1 MSRFPDTRTLL
12 LIVLCFTTLALAL
25 GDPFWLAAVLAL
37 ALAALAAMGISPAR
51 LGRRLK
57 RYRGLF
63 LVLVLAQSL
72 TNSSGRVF
80 LEWRGHVL
88 LSSGGVQ
95 AAAAAVLRIAVILA
109 AAMFLSRRNYQELVT
124 ALVQL
129 RVPYEL
135 AYMVLLGVRFIP
147 VFMEEFRTALTAIQ
161 LRGVDLDKVPLG
173 RKIRIYS
180 YILMPAVAGALIRAR
195 RVAVAMEA
203 RAFRARPRRTWLEW
217 PRLHRRDWLLMAA
230 AVTATAAVLVLYWR

>member
-1 MSRFPDTRTLL
+1 
-12 LIVLCFTTLALAL
+12 
-25 GDPFWLAAVLAL
+25 
-37 ALAALAAMGISPAR
+37 
-51 LGRRLK
+51 
-57 RYRGLF
+57 
-63 LVLVLAQSL
+63 
-72 TNSSGRVF
+72 VF

-173 RKIRIYS
+173 RKICIYS
-180 YILMPAVAGALIRAR
+180 YILKIGRASCR
-195 RVAVAMEA
+195 ERV
-203 RAFRARPRRTWLEW
+203 
-217 PRLHRRDWLLMAA
+217 
-230 AVTATAAVLVLYWR
+230 

>member
-88 LSSGGVQ
+88 LSSGSAGRCGGGIEDCRHPGGGHV
-95 AAAAAVLRIAVILA
+95 
-109 AAMFLSRRNYQELVT
+109 LSRRNYQELVT

-180 YILMPAVAGALIRAR
+180 YILMPAVAGR
-195 RVAVAMEA
+195 
-203 RAFRARPRRTWLEW
+203 
-217 PRLHRRDWLLMAA
+217 
-230 AVTATAAVLVLYWR
+230 